1 MPESDEKRQND
12 QFDVPWKDILEAYFP
27 DFIEFFLPEA
37 FADIDWSRRFEF
49 LNTEFARISRDADI
63 GDRRMDKLVK
73 VWRRDGKEFWVLIH
87 IEIQGN
93 RKTNFASGMYV
104 FQYRAYDLYQ
114 VPVVGLAILA
124 DEELGWRPTEFGYEM
139 WGTKQSYQFTSVK
152 LLDYSE
158 AELEQST
165 NPFAIVA
172 LVHLQAKRTKHRMEE
187 RYQVKSQLIR
197 SLSKRGFSR
206 QQVIDLLH
214 FIDWVLHLPKEL
226 ADQLMAEI
234 IAYEESQQMPYI
246 TSFERIGEERGEERG
261 RKEEAAAMLIELLAC
276 KFGQVADSV
285 TEKVTG
291 ADRELIGKWSKKLLF
306 ANSLDDVFTS

>member
-1 MPESDEKRQND
+1 MPENDEKHPND
-12 QFDVPWKDILEAYFP
+12 QFDVPWKDILEAYFS
-27 DFIEFFLPEA
+27 DFLAFFLPEA
-37 FADIDWSRRFEF
+37 HAEIDWSRGFEF
-49 LNTEFARISRDADI
+49 LNTEFARISRGADI

-73 VWRRDGKEFWVLIH
+73 VWRSDGKEFWVLIH
-87 IEIQGN
+87 IEIQGD
-93 RKTNFASGMYV
+93 RKSNFASGMYV

-124 DEELGWRPTEFGYEM
+124 DEEVGWRPTEFGYEM
-139 WGTKQSYQFTSVK
+139 WGTKQSYQFTTVK

-158 AELEQST
+158 FELEQST

-187 RYQVKSQLIR
+187 RYQVKSHLIR

-214 FIDWVLHLPKEL
+214 FIDWVLHLPKKL

-234 IAYEESQQMPYI
+234 IAYEESQKMPYI
-246 TSFERIGEERGEERG
+246 TSFEQLGEERG
-261 RKEEAAAMLIELLAC
+261 RKEEAAAMLLELLGY
-276 KFGQVADSV
+276 KFGQLAESV

-291 ADRELIGKWSKKLLF
+291 ADRELIGKWSKNFVF
-306 ANSLDDVFTS
+306 ANSLDDVFAS